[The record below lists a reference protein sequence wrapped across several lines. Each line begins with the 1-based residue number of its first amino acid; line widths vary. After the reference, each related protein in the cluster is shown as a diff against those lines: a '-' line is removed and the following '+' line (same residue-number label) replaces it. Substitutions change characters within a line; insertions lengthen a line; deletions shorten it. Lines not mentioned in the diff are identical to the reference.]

1 MAEQPSYSTTKNG
14 KRLIY
19 IDGVGW
25 RYATE
30 HRMTRWPL
38 WKDSRKP
45 GTYMITL
52 NINGSQKL
60 LGTLAGSSAAIYG
73 WMKEH
78 PEEVKAASADAYY
91 YRHALLGTGA
101 MPFVLKPVVETT
113 GHKEQASDKAPA
125 SYMQAS
131 YMQASYKAHDSYKAP
146 TSYMQASYKVPDSYK
161 ATTSYKQAS
170 YKAPDSYKATT
181 SYKQPSSCG
190 GVSTPSAKSR
200 THFPL
205 PALSQPGAPHIE
217 LSTLGIK
224 VKESLER
231 MPQVEP
237 KRELVCYSRRPTHIH
252 FIRAVRGELSR
263 PIGTIIRSFMGATS
277 RSLHMLKAEGKIQWN
292 SAAASIARKASTEK
306 PSLWQPGY
314 CIGICHTEQ
323 KLHTR
328 IGYVIENPFFG
339 ILETERHDF
348 MKRTMM
354 LTIKGRR
361 YSGYGN
367 MLLLKEPDRL
377 QVFCHRNH
385 PVTHEPYHLTQDF
398 REEKQAILN
407 AASDGVVII
416 TPGIS
421 PGEADIMWSVLQNG
435 GYVINI
441 QQEEIPIS
449 DKWHPEKERR
459 IYCSQGQMLVLSVHD
474 LPHQT
479 FYDCMGQEIP
489 MTTSYARFHLL
500 NFVAEELC
508 QEGIENEC
516 GLCI

>member
-78 PEEVKAASADAYY
+78 PEEVKAASTDAYY

-113 GHKEQASDKAPA
+113 GHKEQASDKK
-125 SYMQAS
+125 QA
-131 YMQASYKAHDSYKAP
+131 
-146 TSYMQASYKVPDSYK
+146 SYMQASYKVPDSYK
-161 ATTSYKQAS
+161 APTS
-170 YKAPDSYKATT
+170 D
-181 SYKQPSSCG
+181 KQPSSCG

-217 LSTLGIK
+217 LSPLGIK

-237 KRELVCYSRRPTHIH
+237 KIELVCYSIMPNHIH
-252 FIRAVRGELSR
+252 FIIAVRGELSR

-328 IGYVIENPFFG
+328 IGYVMENPFFG

-407 AASDGVVII
+407 AASDGVVIV

-435 GYVINI
+435 GNVINI

>member
-113 GHKEQASDKAPA
+113 GHKEQASDKAPT
-125 SYMQAS
+125 SYMQA
-131 YMQASYKAHDSYKAP
+131 SYKAP
-146 TSYMQASYKVPDSYK
+146 TSYMQASDMQ
-161 ATTSYKQAS
+161 TS
-170 YKAPDSYKATT
+170 YKAPT

-217 LSTLGIK
+217 LSPLGIK

-237 KRELVCYSRRPTHIH
+237 KIELVCYSIMPNHIH
-252 FIRAVRGELSR
+252 FIIAVRGELNR

-407 AASDGVVII
+407 AAADGVVIV

-421 PGEADIMWSVLQNG
+421 PGEADIMWSVIQNG
-435 GYVINI
+435 GFVINI

>member
-113 GHKEQASDKAPA
+113 GHKEQAS
-125 SYMQAS
+125 
-131 YMQASYKAHDSYKAP
+131 YKAS
-146 TSYMQASYKVPDSYK
+146 DSYK
-161 ATTSYKQAS
+161 ATTSC
-170 YKAPDSYKATT
+170 
-181 SYKQPSSCG
+181 KQPSSCG

-217 LSTLGIK
+217 LSPLGIK

-237 KRELVCYSRRPTHIH
+237 KIDLVCYSIMPNHIH
-252 FIRAVRGELSR
+252 FIIAVRGELSR

-277 RSLHMLKAEGKIQWN
+277 RSLHMLKAEGKIPWN

-314 CIGICHTEQ
+314 CIGICQTEQ

-339 ILETERHDF
+339 ILENERHDF

-407 AASDGVVII
+407 AAADGVVIV

-435 GYVINI
+435 GNVINI

-474 LPHQT
+474 LPHQI

>member
-78 PEEVKAASADAYY
+78 PEEVKAASTDAYY

-113 GHKEQASDKAPA
+113 GHKEQASYKAPA
-125 SYMQAS
+125 SDM
-131 YMQASYKAHDSYKAP
+131 
-146 TSYMQASYKVPDSYK
+146 
-161 ATTSYKQAS
+161 QAS
-170 YKAPDSYKATT
+170 YKAPDSYKAPT
-181 SYKQPSSCG
+181 SCKQPSSCG

-217 LSTLGIK
+217 LSPLGIK

-237 KRELVCYSRRPTHIH
+237 KIELVCYSIMPNHIH
-252 FIRAVRGELSR
+252 FIIAVRGELSR

-328 IGYVIENPFFG
+328 IGYVMENPFFG

-354 LTIKGRR
+354 LNIKGRR

-407 AASDGVVII
+407 AAADGVVIV

-435 GYVINI
+435 GNVINI

>member
-113 GHKEQASDKAPA
+113 GHKEQASDKAQA
-125 SYMQAS
+125 SDMQAS
-131 YMQASYKAHDSYKAP
+131 DKAP
-146 TSYMQASYKVPDSYK
+146 TSYMQASDMQ
-161 ATTSYKQAS
+161 TS
-170 YKAPDSYKATT
+170 YKAPT

-217 LSTLGIK
+217 LSPLGIK

-237 KRELVCYSRRPTHIH
+237 KIELVCYSIMPNHIH
-252 FIRAVRGELSR
+252 FIIAVRGELNR

-339 ILETERHDF
+339 ILENERHDF

-367 MLLLKEPDRL
+367 MLLQKEPDRL

-385 PVTHEPYHLTQDF
+385 PVTHEPYHLTPAF
-398 REEKQAILN
+398 WEEKQAILN
-407 AASDGVVII
+407 AASDGVVIV

-435 GYVINI
+435 GNVINI
-441 QQEEIPIS
+441 QQEEIPIN

>member
-1 MAEQPSYSTTKNG
+1 
-14 KRLIY
+14 
-19 IDGVGW
+19 
-25 RYATE
+25 
-30 HRMTRWPL
+30 
-38 WKDSRKP
+38 
-45 GTYMITL
+45 
-52 NINGSQKL
+52 
-60 LGTLAGSSAAIYG
+60 
-73 WMKEH
+73 
-78 PEEVKAASADAYY
+78 
-91 YRHALLGTGA
+91 

-113 GHKEQASDKAPA
+113 GHKEQASDKK
-125 SYMQAS
+125 QAS
-131 YMQASYKAHDSYKAP
+131 YMQTSYKAP
-146 TSYMQASYKVPDSYK
+146 TSDM
-161 ATTSYKQAS
+161 QAS
-170 YKAPDSYKATT
+170 YKAPDSYKAPT

-217 LSTLGIK
+217 LSPLGIK

-237 KRELVCYSRRPTHIH
+237 KIELVCYSIMPNHIH
-252 FIRAVRGELSR
+252 FIIAVRGELSR

-328 IGYVIENPFFG
+328 IGYVMENPFFG

-385 PVTHEPYHLTQDF
+385 PVTHEPYQLTQDF
-398 REEKQAILN
+398 MEEKQAILN

-421 PGEADIMWSVLQNG
+421 PGEAG
-435 GYVINI
+435 
-441 QQEEIPIS
+441 
-449 DKWHPEKERR
+449 R
-459 IYCSQGQMLVLSVHD
+459 I
-474 LPHQT
+474 
-479 FYDCMGQEIP
+479 
-489 MTTSYARFHLL
+489 
-500 NFVAEELC
+500 
-508 QEGIENEC
+508 
-516 GLCI
+516 

>member
-52 NINGSQKL
+52 NINGSQRL
-60 LGTLAGSSAAIYG
+60 LGTLAGSSAAIYS

-113 GHKEQASDKAPA
+113 GHKEQAS
-125 SYMQAS
+125 
-131 YMQASYKAHDSYKAP
+131 
-146 TSYMQASYKVPDSYK
+146 YK
-161 ATTSYKQAS
+161 ATAS
-170 YKAPDSYKATT
+170 YKAPAC
-181 SYKQPSSCG
+181 YKQTSSCG

-217 LSTLGIK
+217 LSLLGLK

-237 KRELVCYSRRPTHIH
+237 KIELVCYSIMPNHIH
-252 FIRAVRGELSR
+252 FIIAVRGELSR

-277 RSLHMLKAEGKIQWN
+277 RSLHMLRAEGKIQWN

-407 AASDGVVII
+407 AAADGVVII

>member
-1 MAEQPSYSTTKNG
+1 MAAQPSYSTTKNG

-113 GHKEQASDKAPA
+113 GHKEQASDKAP
-125 SYMQAS
+125 
-131 YMQASYKAHDSYKAP
+131 
-146 TSYMQASYKVPDSYK
+146 TSYMQASD
-161 ATTSYKQAS
+161 
-170 YKAPDSYKATT
+170 KAPDSYKAPT

-217 LSTLGIK
+217 LSPLGIK

-237 KRELVCYSRRPTHIH
+237 KIELVCYSIMPNHIH
-252 FIRAVRGELSR
+252 FIIAVRGELNR

-398 REEKQAILN
+398 WEEKQAILN
-407 AASDGVVII
+407 AASDGVVIV

-421 PGEADIMWSVLQNG
+421 PCEADIMWSVLQNG
-435 GYVINI
+435 GNVINI

>member
-113 GHKEQASDKAPA
+113 GHKEQASD
-125 SYMQAS
+125 MQAS
-131 YMQASYKAHDSYKAP
+131 DMQASDKAP
-146 TSYMQASYKVPDSYK
+146 TSYMQASD
-161 ATTSYKQAS
+161 
-170 YKAPDSYKATT
+170 KAPDSYKAPT

-217 LSTLGIK
+217 LSPLGIK

-237 KRELVCYSRRPTHIH
+237 KIELVCYSIMPNHIH
-252 FIRAVRGELSR
+252 FIIAVRGELNR

-339 ILETERHDF
+339 ILENERHDF

-398 REEKQAILN
+398 WEEKQAILN
-407 AASDGVVII
+407 AAADGVVIV

-435 GYVINI
+435 GNVINI

-479 FYDCMGQEIP
+479 FYDCIGQEIP

>member
-60 LGTLAGSSAAIYG
+60 LGTLAGSSAAIYS

-91 YRHALLGTGA
+91 YRHALLGTVA

-113 GHKEQASDKAPA
+113 GHKEQASDKA
-125 SYMQAS
+125 S
-131 YMQASYKAHDSYKAP
+131 DSYKAP
-146 TSYMQASYKVPDSYK
+146 
-161 ATTSYKQAS
+161 
-170 YKAPDSYKATT
+170 T

-217 LSTLGIK
+217 LSPLGIK

-237 KRELVCYSRRPTHIH
+237 KIELVCYSIMPNHIH
-252 FIRAVRGELSR
+252 FIIAVRGELSR

-407 AASDGVVII
+407 AAADGVVIV

>member
-113 GHKEQASDKAPA
+113 GHKEQAS
-125 SYMQAS
+125 
-131 YMQASYKAHDSYKAP
+131 YKAS
-146 TSYMQASYKVPDSYK
+146 DSYK
-161 ATTSYKQAS
+161 ATTSC
-170 YKAPDSYKATT
+170 
-181 SYKQPSSCG
+181 KQPSSCG

-205 PALSQPGAPHIE
+205 QALSQPGAPHIE
-217 LSTLGIK
+217 LSPLGIK

-237 KRELVCYSRRPTHIH
+237 KIDLVCYSIMPNHIH
-252 FIRAVRGELSR
+252 FIIAVRGELSR

-292 SAAASIARKASTEK
+292 TAAASIARNASTEK

-339 ILETERHDF
+339 ILENERHDF

-407 AASDGVVII
+407 AAADGVVII

-435 GYVINI
+435 GNVINI

-474 LPHQT
+474 LPHQI

>member
-60 LGTLAGSSAAIYG
+60 LGTLTGSSAAIYG

-101 MPFVLKPVVETT
+101 MPFVLKPVVEATD
-113 GHKEQASDKAPA
+113 HKEQASDKAP
-125 SYMQAS
+125 
-131 YMQASYKAHDSYKAP
+131 DSYKAP
-146 TSYMQASYKVPDSYK
+146 
-161 ATTSYKQAS
+161 
-170 YKAPDSYKATT
+170 T

-217 LSTLGIK
+217 LSPLGIK

-231 MPQVEP
+231 MPQEET
-237 KRELVCYSRRPTHIH
+237 KIELVCYSIMPNHIH
-252 FIRAVRGELSR
+252 FIIAVRGELNR

-339 ILETERHDF
+339 ILENERHDF

-398 REEKQAILN
+398 WEEKQAILN
-407 AASDGVVII
+407 AAADGVVIV

-435 GYVINI
+435 GFVINI

>member
-1 MAEQPSYSTTKNG
+1 
-14 KRLIY
+14 
-19 IDGVGW
+19 
-25 RYATE
+25 
-30 HRMTRWPL
+30 MTRWPL

-113 GHKEQASDKAPA
+113 GHKEQAS
-125 SYMQAS
+125 
-131 YMQASYKAHDSYKAP
+131 YKAS
-146 TSYMQASYKVPDSYK
+146 DSYK
-161 ATTSYKQAS
+161 ATTSC
-170 YKAPDSYKATT
+170 
-181 SYKQPSSCG
+181 KQPSSCG

-217 LSTLGIK
+217 LSPLGIK

-237 KRELVCYSRRPTHIH
+237 KIELVCYSIMPNHIH
-252 FIRAVRGELSR
+252 FIIAVRGELSR

-292 SAAASIARKASTEK
+292 TAAASIARKASTEK

-328 IGYVIENPFFG
+328 IGYVMENPFFG

-407 AASDGVVII
+407 AAADGVVIV

>member
-19 IDGVGW
+19 IEGVGW

-60 LGTLAGSSAAIYG
+60 LGTLAGSSAAIYS

-113 GHKEQASDKAPA
+113 GHKK
-125 SYMQAS
+125 
-131 YMQASYKAHDSYKAP
+131 
-146 TSYMQASYKVPDSYK
+146 T
-161 ATTSYKQAS
+161 
-170 YKAPDSYKATT
+170 
-181 SYKQPSSCG
+181 SSCG

-217 LSTLGIK
+217 LSPLGIK

-237 KRELVCYSRRPTHIH
+237 KIELVCYSIMPNHIH
-252 FIRAVRGELSR
+252 FIIAVRGELSR

-277 RSLHMLKAEGKIQWN
+277 RSLHMLRAEGKIQWN
-292 SAAASIARKASTEK
+292 SAAASIARKASAEK

-328 IGYVIENPFFG
+328 IGYVMENPFFG

-407 AASDGVVII
+407 AAADGVVIV

>member
-113 GHKEQASDKAPA
+113 GHKEQASD
-125 SYMQAS
+125 MQAS
-131 YMQASYKAHDSYKAP
+131 YMQASYKAPTSYKQASYKAP
-146 TSYMQASYKVPDSYK
+146 TSYMQASYKAP
-161 ATTSYKQAS
+161 TSC
-170 YKAPDSYKATT
+170 
-181 SYKQPSSCG
+181 KQPSSCG

-217 LSTLGIK
+217 LSPLGIK

-237 KRELVCYSRRPTHIH
+237 KIELVCYSIMPNHIH
-252 FIRAVRGELSR
+252 FIIAVRGELSR

-328 IGYVIENPFFG
+328 IGYVMENPFFG

-407 AASDGVVII
+407 AASDGVVIV

-435 GYVINI
+435 GNVINI

-489 MTTSYARFHLL
+489 MNTSYARFHLL

-516 GLCI
+516 GLYI

>member
-131 YMQASYKAHDSYKAP
+131 YMQASYKAHDSD
-146 TSYMQASYKVPDSYK
+146 M
-161 ATTSYKQAS
+161 QAS
-170 YKAPDSYKATT
+170 YKAPDSYKAPT

-217 LSTLGIK
+217 LSPLGIK

-237 KRELVCYSRRPTHIH
+237 KIELVCYSIMPNHIH
-252 FIRAVRGELSR
+252 FIIAVRGELSR

-328 IGYVIENPFFG
+328 IGYVMENPFFG

-407 AASDGVVII
+407 AAADGVVIV

-435 GYVINI
+435 GNVINI

-516 GLCI
+516 GLYI

>member
-113 GHKEQASDKAPA
+113 GHKEQAS
-125 SYMQAS
+125 YMQAS
-131 YMQASYKAHDSYKAP
+131 YMQASYKAPDSYKAP
-146 TSYMQASYKVPDSYK
+146 TSDM
-161 ATTSYKQAS
+161 QAS
-170 YKAPDSYKATT
+170 YKAPDSYKAPT

-217 LSTLGIK
+217 LSPLGIK

-237 KRELVCYSRRPTHIH
+237 KIELVCYSIMPNHIH
-252 FIRAVRGELSR
+252 FIIAVRSELSR

-328 IGYVIENPFFG
+328 IGYVMENPFFG

-398 REEKQAILN
+398 MEEKQAILN
-407 AASDGVVII
+407 AASDGVVIV

-435 GYVINI
+435 GNVINI

>member
-78 PEEVKAASADAYY
+78 PEEVKAASTDAYY

-113 GHKEQASDKAPA
+113 GHKEQASDKK
-125 SYMQAS
+125 QAS
-131 YMQASYKAHDSYKAP
+131 YM
-146 TSYMQASYKVPDSYK
+146 
-161 ATTSYKQAS
+161 QAS
-170 YKAPDSYKATT
+170 YKAPDSYKAPTSDMQASYKAPDSYKAPT

-217 LSTLGIK
+217 LSPLGIK

-237 KRELVCYSRRPTHIH
+237 KIELVCYSIMPNHIH
-252 FIRAVRGELSR
+252 FIIAVRGELSR

-385 PVTHEPYHLTQDF
+385 PVTHEPYQLTQDF
-398 REEKQAILN
+398 MEEKQAILN
-407 AASDGVVII
+407 AASDGVVIV
-416 TPGIS
+416 TPCIS

-435 GYVINI
+435 GNVINI

>member
-113 GHKEQASDKAPA
+113 DHKEQASDKAPT
-125 SYMQAS
+125 SYMQA
-131 YMQASYKAHDSYKAP
+131 SYKAP
-146 TSYMQASYKVPDSYK
+146 TSYMQASDMQ
-161 ATTSYKQAS
+161 TS
-170 YKAPDSYKATT
+170 YKAPT

-217 LSTLGIK
+217 LSPLGIK

-237 KRELVCYSRRPTHIH
+237 KIELVCYSIMPNHIH
-252 FIRAVRGELSR
+252 FIIAVRGELNR

-407 AASDGVVII
+407 AAADGVVIV

-435 GYVINI
+435 GNVINI

>member
-113 GHKEQASDKAPA
+113 GHKEQASDKA
-125 SYMQAS
+125 QAS
-131 YMQASYKAHDSYKAP
+131 YMQASD
-146 TSYMQASYKVPDSYK
+146 
-161 ATTSYKQAS
+161 
-170 YKAPDSYKATT
+170 KAPDSYKAPT

-217 LSTLGIK
+217 LSPLGIK

-237 KRELVCYSRRPTHIH
+237 KIELVCYSIMPNHIH
-252 FIRAVRGELSR
+252 FIIAVRGELNR

-339 ILETERHDF
+339 ILENERHDF

-398 REEKQAILN
+398 WEEKQAILN
-407 AASDGVVII
+407 AAADGVVIV

-435 GYVINI
+435 GFVINI

>member
-14 KRLIY
+14 KRLIH

-113 GHKEQASDKAPA
+113 GHKEQAS
-125 SYMQAS
+125 
-131 YMQASYKAHDSYKAP
+131 YKAS
-146 TSYMQASYKVPDSYK
+146 DSYK
-161 ATTSYKQAS
+161 ATTSC
-170 YKAPDSYKATT
+170 
-181 SYKQPSSCG
+181 KQPSSCG

-217 LSTLGIK
+217 LSPLGIK

-237 KRELVCYSRRPTHIH
+237 KIELVCYSIMPNHIH
-252 FIRAVRGELSR
+252 FIIAVRGELSR

-407 AASDGVVII
+407 AASDGVVIV

-435 GYVINI
+435 GNVINI

>member
-113 GHKEQASDKAPA
+113 DHKEQASDKAP
-125 SYMQAS
+125 
-131 YMQASYKAHDSYKAP
+131 
-146 TSYMQASYKVPDSYK
+146 TSYMQASDMQ
-161 ATTSYKQAS
+161 TS
-170 YKAPDSYKATT
+170 YKAPT

-217 LSTLGIK
+217 LSPLGIK

-237 KRELVCYSRRPTHIH
+237 KIELVCYSIMPNHIH
-252 FIRAVRGELSR
+252 FIIAVRGELNR

-339 ILETERHDF
+339 ILENERHDF

-398 REEKQAILN
+398 WEEKQAILN
-407 AASDGVVII
+407 AAADGVVIV

-435 GYVINI
+435 GNVINI
-441 QQEEIPIS
+441 QQEEIPIN

>member
-113 GHKEQASDKAPA
+113 GHKEQASDKA
-125 SYMQAS
+125 QAS
-131 YMQASYKAHDSYKAP
+131 YMQASD
-146 TSYMQASYKVPDSYK
+146 
-161 ATTSYKQAS
+161 
-170 YKAPDSYKATT
+170 KAPDSYKAPT

-217 LSTLGIK
+217 LSPLGIK

-237 KRELVCYSRRPTHIH
+237 KIELVCYSIMPNHIH
-252 FIRAVRGELSR
+252 FIIAVRGELNR

-339 ILETERHDF
+339 ILENERHDF

-398 REEKQAILN
+398 WEEKQAILN
-407 AASDGVVII
+407 AAADGVVIV

-435 GYVINI
+435 GNVINI

>member
-113 GHKEQASDKAPA
+113 GHKEQANDKAQA
-125 SYMQAS
+125 SDMQAS
-131 YMQASYKAHDSYKAP
+131 DKAP
-146 TSYMQASYKVPDSYK
+146 TSYMQASDMQ
-161 ATTSYKQAS
+161 TS
-170 YKAPDSYKATT
+170 YKAPT

-217 LSTLGIK
+217 LSPLGIK

-237 KRELVCYSRRPTHIH
+237 KIELVCYSIMPNHIH
-252 FIRAVRGELSR
+252 FIIAVRGELNR

-407 AASDGVVII
+407 AASDGVVIV

-421 PGEADIMWSVLQNG
+421 PCEADIMWSVLQNG
-435 GYVINI
+435 GNVINI
-441 QQEEIPIS
+441 QQEEIPIN

>member
-1 MAEQPSYSTTKNG
+1 MNFCVKYHRDIDITNIKRILMAEQPSYSTTKNG

-78 PEEVKAASADAYY
+78 PEVVKAASADAYY

-113 GHKEQASDKAPA
+113 GHKEQASDKKQASYKAPA

-131 YMQASYKAHDSYKAP
+131 YKAP
-146 TSYMQASYKVPDSYK
+146 DSDM
-161 ATTSYKQAS
+161 QAS
-170 YKAPDSYKATT
+170 YKAPDSYKAPT

-217 LSTLGIK
+217 LSPLGIK

-237 KRELVCYSRRPTHIH
+237 KIELVCYSIMPNHIH
-252 FIRAVRGELSR
+252 FIIAVRGELSR

-354 LTIKGRR
+354 LAIKCRR

-407 AASDGVVII
+407 AAADGVVIV

>member
-1 MAEQPSYSTTKNG
+1 
-14 KRLIY
+14 
-19 IDGVGW
+19 
-25 RYATE
+25 
-30 HRMTRWPL
+30 
-38 WKDSRKP
+38 
-45 GTYMITL
+45 
-52 NINGSQKL
+52 
-60 LGTLAGSSAAIYG
+60 
-73 WMKEH
+73 
-78 PEEVKAASADAYY
+78 
-91 YRHALLGTGA
+91 
-101 MPFVLKPVVETT
+101 
-113 GHKEQASDKAPA
+113 
-125 SYMQAS
+125 
-131 YMQASYKAHDSYKAP
+131 
-146 TSYMQASYKVPDSYK
+146 
-161 ATTSYKQAS
+161 
-170 YKAPDSYKATT
+170 
-181 SYKQPSSCG
+181 
-190 GVSTPSAKSR
+190 
-200 THFPL
+200 
-205 PALSQPGAPHIE
+205 
-217 LSTLGIK
+217 
-224 VKESLER
+224 

-237 KRELVCYSRRPTHIH
+237 KIELVCYSIMPNHIH
-252 FIRAVRGELSR
+252 FIIAVRGELNR

-367 MLLLKEPDRL
+367 MLLLKESDRL

-407 AASDGVVII
+407 AASDGVVIV

-421 PGEADIMWSVLQNG
+421 PGESDIMWSVLQNG
-435 GYVINI
+435 GFVINI
-441 QQEEIPIS
+441 QQEEIPIN

>member
-131 YMQASYKAHDSYKAP
+131 YKAHDSYKAP
-146 TSYMQASYKVPDSYK
+146 
-161 ATTSYKQAS
+161 
-170 YKAPDSYKATT
+170 T

-217 LSTLGIK
+217 LSPLGIK

-237 KRELVCYSRRPTHIH
+237 KIELVCYSIMPNHIH
-252 FIRAVRGELSR
+252 FIIAVRGELSR

-328 IGYVIENPFFG
+328 IGYVMENPFFG

-407 AASDGVVII
+407 AAADGVVIV

-421 PGEADIMWSVLQNG
+421 PGESDIMWSVLQNG
-435 GYVINI
+435 GNVINI
-441 QQEEIPIS
+441 QKEEIPVS

-474 LPHQT
+474 LSHQT

>member
-1 MAEQPSYSTTKNG
+1 MAAQPSYSTTKNG

-113 GHKEQASDKAPA
+113 DHKEQASDKAPT

-131 YMQASYKAHDSYKAP
+131 DKAP
-146 TSYMQASYKVPDSYK
+146 TSYMQASDMQ
-161 ATTSYKQAS
+161 TS
-170 YKAPDSYKATT
+170 YKAPT

-217 LSTLGIK
+217 LSPLGIK

-237 KRELVCYSRRPTHIH
+237 KIELVCYSIMPNHIH
-252 FIRAVRGELSR
+252 FIIAVRGELNR

-407 AASDGVVII
+407 AAADGVVIV

-435 GYVINI
+435 GFVINI
-441 QQEEIPIS
+441 QQEEVPIS

>member
-78 PEEVKAASADAYY
+78 PEEVKAASTDAYY

-131 YMQASYKAHDSYKAP
+131 YMQASYMQASDKAHDSYKAP
-146 TSYMQASYKVPDSYK
+146 
-161 ATTSYKQAS
+161 
-170 YKAPDSYKATT
+170 T

-217 LSTLGIK
+217 LSPLGIK

-237 KRELVCYSRRPTHIH
+237 KIELVCYSIMPNHIH
-252 FIRAVRGELSR
+252 FIIAVRGELSR

-354 LTIKGRR
+354 LNIKGRR

-398 REEKQAILN
+398 RKEKQAILN
-407 AASDGVVII
+407 AAADGVVIV

-435 GYVINI
+435 GNVINI
-441 QQEEIPIS
+441 QQKEIPIS

>member
-113 GHKEQASDKAPA
+113 DHKEQASDKAPN
-125 SYMQAS
+125 SYM
-131 YMQASYKAHDSYKAP
+131 
-146 TSYMQASYKVPDSYK
+146 
-161 ATTSYKQAS
+161 QAS
-170 YKAPDSYKATT
+170 YKAPDSYKAPT
-181 SYKQPSSCG
+181 SYKQ
-190 GVSTPSAKSR
+190 PSAKSR

-217 LSTLGIK
+217 LSPLGIK

-237 KRELVCYSRRPTHIH
+237 KIELVCYSIMPNHIH
-252 FIRAVRGELSR
+252 FIIAVRGELSR
-263 PIGTIIRSFMGATS
+263 PIGAIIRSFMGATS

-339 ILETERHDF
+339 ILENERHDF

-398 REEKQAILN
+398 WEEKQAILN
-407 AASDGVVII
+407 AASDGVVIV

-435 GYVINI
+435 GFVINI

>member
-113 GHKEQASDKAPA
+113 GNKEQASD
-125 SYMQAS
+125 
-131 YMQASYKAHDSYKAP
+131 KAP
-146 TSYMQASYKVPDSYK
+146 TSYMQASDMQ
-161 ATTSYKQAS
+161 TS
-170 YKAPDSYKATT
+170 YKAPT

-217 LSTLGIK
+217 LSPLGIK

-237 KRELVCYSRRPTHIH
+237 KIELVCYSIMPNHIH
-252 FIRAVRGELSR
+252 FIIAVRGELNR

-339 ILETERHDF
+339 ILENERHDF

-398 REEKQAILN
+398 WEEKQAILN
-407 AASDGVVII
+407 AASDGVVIV

-421 PGEADIMWSVLQNG
+421 PCEADIMWSVLQNG
-435 GYVINI
+435 GNVINI

>member
-113 GHKEQASDKAPA
+113 GHKEQASD
-125 SYMQAS
+125 MQAS
-131 YMQASYKAHDSYKAP
+131 DMQASDKAP
-146 TSYMQASYKVPDSYK
+146 TSYMQASDMQ
-161 ATTSYKQAS
+161 TS
-170 YKAPDSYKATT
+170 YKAPT

-217 LSTLGIK
+217 LSPLGIK

-237 KRELVCYSRRPTHIH
+237 KIELVCYSIMPNHIH
-252 FIRAVRGELSR
+252 FIIAVRGELNR

-398 REEKQAILN
+398 WEEKQAILN
-407 AASDGVVII
+407 AAADGVVIV

-435 GYVINI
+435 GNVINI

>member
-113 GHKEQASDKAPA
+113 DHKEQASDKAQA
-125 SYMQAS
+125 SDMQAS
-131 YMQASYKAHDSYKAP
+131 DKAP
-146 TSYMQASYKVPDSYK
+146 TSYMQASDMQ
-161 ATTSYKQAS
+161 TS
-170 YKAPDSYKATT
+170 YKAPT

-217 LSTLGIK
+217 LSPLGIK

-237 KRELVCYSRRPTHIH
+237 KIELVCYSIMPNHIH
-252 FIRAVRGELSR
+252 FIIAVRGELNR

-407 AASDGVVII
+407 AAADGVVIV

-435 GYVINI
+435 GFVINI

>member
-1 MAEQPSYSTTKNG
+1 MAEQPSYTTTKNG

-113 GHKEQASDKAPA
+113 GHKEQAS
-125 SYMQAS
+125 
-131 YMQASYKAHDSYKAP
+131 YKAS
-146 TSYMQASYKVPDSYK
+146 DSYK
-161 ATTSYKQAS
+161 ATTSC
-170 YKAPDSYKATT
+170 
-181 SYKQPSSCG
+181 KQPSSCG

-217 LSTLGIK
+217 LSPLGIK

-237 KRELVCYSRRPTHIH
+237 KIELVCYSIMPNHIH
-252 FIRAVRGELSR
+252 FIIAVRGELSR

-292 SAAASIARKASTEK
+292 TAAASIARKASTEK

-328 IGYVIENPFFG
+328 IGYVMENPFFG

-407 AASDGVVII
+407 AAADGVVIV

>member
-19 IDGVGW
+19 INGVGW

-113 GHKEQASDKAPA
+113 GHKEQASDKKQA
-125 SYMQAS
+125 SDMQAI
-131 YMQASYKAHDSYKAP
+131 YKAP
-146 TSYMQASYKVPDSYK
+146 
-161 ATTSYKQAS
+161 
-170 YKAPDSYKATT
+170 T

-217 LSTLGIK
+217 LSPLGIK

-237 KRELVCYSRRPTHIH
+237 KIELVCYSIMPNHIH
-252 FIRAVRGELSR
+252 FIIAVRGELSR

>member
-113 GHKEQASDKAPA
+113 GHKEQAS
-125 SYMQAS
+125 
-131 YMQASYKAHDSYKAP
+131 YKAS
-146 TSYMQASYKVPDSYK
+146 DSYK
-161 ATTSYKQAS
+161 ATTSC
-170 YKAPDSYKATT
+170 
-181 SYKQPSSCG
+181 KQPSSCG

-217 LSTLGIK
+217 LSPLGIK

-237 KRELVCYSRRPTHIH
+237 KIELVCYSIMPNHIH
-252 FIRAVRGELSR
+252 FIIAVRGELSR

-277 RSLHMLKAEGKIQWN
+277 RSLHMLKAEGKIPWN

-407 AASDGVVII
+407 AAADGVVIV

>member
-113 GHKEQASDKAPA
+113 GHKEQASDKKQA
-125 SYMQAS
+125 SDMQAI
-131 YMQASYKAHDSYKAP
+131 YKALDSYKAP
-146 TSYMQASYKVPDSYK
+146 
-161 ATTSYKQAS
+161 
-170 YKAPDSYKATT
+170 T

-205 PALSQPGAPHIE
+205 LALSQPGAPHIE
-217 LSTLGIK
+217 LSPLGIK

-237 KRELVCYSRRPTHIH
+237 KIELVCYSIMPNHIH
-252 FIRAVRGELSR
+252 FIIAVRGELSR

-398 REEKQAILN
+398 RKEKQAILN
-407 AASDGVVII
+407 AAADGVVIV
-416 TPGIS
+416 TPSIS

>member
-113 GHKEQASDKAPA
+113 DHKEQA
-125 SYMQAS
+125 
-131 YMQASYKAHDSYKAP
+131 SYKAP
-146 TSYMQASYKVPDSYK
+146 TSYMQASDMQ
-161 ATTSYKQAS
+161 TS
-170 YKAPDSYKATT
+170 YKAPT

-217 LSTLGIK
+217 LSPLGIK

-237 KRELVCYSRRPTHIH
+237 KIELVCYSIMPNHIH
-252 FIRAVRGELSR
+252 FIIAVRGELNR

-339 ILETERHDF
+339 ILENERHDF

-407 AASDGVVII
+407 AAADGVVIV

-435 GYVINI
+435 GFVINI

>member
-19 IDGVGW
+19 IEGVGW

-52 NINGSQKL
+52 NINGSQRL

-113 GHKEQASDKAPA
+113 GHKEQASYK
-125 SYMQAS
+125 QA
-131 YMQASYKAHDSYKAP
+131 
-146 TSYMQASYKVPDSYK
+146 
-161 ATTSYKQAS
+161 SYKQAS
-170 YKAPDSYKATT
+170 YKATASYKAPA
-181 SYKQPSSCG
+181 SYKQTSSCG

-217 LSTLGIK
+217 LSLLGIK

-237 KRELVCYSRRPTHIH
+237 KIELVCYSIMPNHIH
-252 FIRAVRGELSR
+252 FIIAVRGELSR

-277 RSLHMLKAEGKIQWN
+277 RSLHMLRAEGKIQWN

-407 AASDGVVII
+407 AAADGVVII

>member
-113 GHKEQASDKAPA
+113 DHKEQA
-125 SYMQAS
+125 
-131 YMQASYKAHDSYKAP
+131 SYKAP
-146 TSYMQASYKVPDSYK
+146 TSYMQASDMQ
-161 ATTSYKQAS
+161 TS
-170 YKAPDSYKATT
+170 YKAPT

-217 LSTLGIK
+217 LSPLGIK

-237 KRELVCYSRRPTHIH
+237 KIELVCYSIMPNHIH
-252 FIRAVRGELSR
+252 FIIAVRGELNR

-339 ILETERHDF
+339 ILENERHDF

-398 REEKQAILN
+398 WEEKQAILN
-407 AASDGVVII
+407 AAADGVVIV

-435 GYVINI
+435 GNVINI